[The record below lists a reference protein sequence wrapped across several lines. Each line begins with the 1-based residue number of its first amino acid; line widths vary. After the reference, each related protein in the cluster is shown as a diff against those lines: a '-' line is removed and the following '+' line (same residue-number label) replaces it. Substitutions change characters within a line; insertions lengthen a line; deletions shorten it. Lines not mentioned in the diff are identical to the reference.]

1 MGANLKLAHSPVD
14 FCRFAEISRF
24 FFQKSEKQ
32 TMSLVRCVHST
43 HSFDEMRNESGET
56 GSAAVAWSRASGMQ
70 HALSSHGWS
79 SHASLPLAPGGA
91 MRLAVFSPL
100 AAADRGEAC
109 QAFAATG
116 ALLEECLDFGQL
128 DGGYRALHECHYC
141 DGLYHARCS
150 EHRGDYHAGFSPGA
164 AFCLVFLLALLEAK
178 NDKNRAAHD
187 R

>member
-1 MGANLKLAHSPVD
+1 
-14 FCRFAEISRF
+14 
-24 FFQKSEKQ
+24 
-32 TMSLVRCVHST
+32 
-43 HSFDEMRNESGET
+43 
-56 GSAAVAWSRASGMQ
+56 
-70 HALSSHGWS
+70 
-79 SHASLPLAPGGA
+79 

-164 AFCLVFLLALLEAK
+164 AYAPGGRFAAPPPAQGEGGAWYSPWDEACVALCCG
-178 NDKNRAAHD
+178 AA
-187 R
+187 RYGGGWPAASKSEKRRTV